1 MHRLLGGFQI
11 GVPPRCP
18 VAEWSRGYNTPL
30 VGLGT
35 GPGFSG
41 NCHQSPGDWPQEPW
55 KCWHVYPQKQKQF
68 VDLFEQLLPRSRFHF
83 RLVIILALSSSDFV
97 SIVVPRA
104 ASRLQ
109 MPMDG
114 SGWWQV
120 PRKVPRNTSRVLS
133 LSQYISK

>member
-1 MHRLLGGFQI
+1 MFCCSDDLIDISERPNENKCTCFLAVSRLGFHPNVQWRSGPEVTTPPWSAWALGLDSQETAI
-11 GVPPRCP
+11 
-18 VAEWSRGYNTPL
+18 TQ
-30 VGLGT
+30 GT
-35 GPGFSG
+35 GPKNRG
-41 NCHQSPGDWPQEPW
+41 NVGMFT
-55 KCWHVYPQKQKQF
+55 PQKQKQF

-114 SGWWQV
+114 SGWW
-120 PRKVPRNTSRVLS
+120 
-133 LSQYISK
+133 